1 MARRL
6 RTAYRRRRRRLYTL
20 GVTAGLG
27 ALAGVLASVWLG
39 ERMLALGFPVGPAE
53 LQRFALLVAALAG
66 IGWGVAWI
74 VLRLTVGRAEAAGNH
89 SSPS

>member
-20 GVTAGLG
+20 GAAATGG

-39 ERMLALGFPVGPAE
+39 ERLAARGFPVGPGE
-53 LQRFALLVAALAG
+53 LQRFAVVVLAAAG
-66 IGWGVAWI
+66 LGWGIAWL
-74 VLRLTVGRAEAAGNH
+74 VLRLTLRREQEAGNL